1 MNNGGIRAEL
11 RAGEATYGSLF
22 EIQPFGNTL
31 YSLTMTGAQLRG
43 LLEDMLSKSPVNDH
57 VSGITIRYDPS
68 RPPRSR
74 IVSATMADGAPL
86 SDARDY
92 SVIMNDFLVTGG
104 EGYKA
109 GARANASRPL
119 NIVDLDALIDYLR
132 TLPAPIRAPTEIRIA
147 PVAQ

>member
-1 MNNGGIRAEL
+1 MNNGGIRTEL

-31 YSLTMTGAQLRG
+31 YSLTMTGDQLRG
-43 LLEDMLSKSPVNDH
+43 LLEEMVGKSTVNDH

-68 RPPRSR
+68 RPPGSR
-74 IVSATMADGAPL
+74 IVSATMADGTPL
-86 SDARDY
+86 SDTRDY

-104 EGYKA
+104 EGYNA
-109 GARANASRPL
+109 GARASAARPL
-119 NIVDLDALIDYLR
+119 NIVDLDVLIDYLR
-132 TLPAPIRAPTEIRIA
+132 TLPAPIAAPAELRIA